1 MILIVEDESIY
12 RRAISEI
19 LEVSGLQGEVSTDG
33 YQAMQNLEKRHYSL
47 AIVDLVLP
55 GPVNG
60 FDVIKKIKTTSP
72 GTRIIAMSGYGNQS
86 LVQKTYKAGADLFI
100 PKPFKP
106 EKLAEEVEKLLQVKK
121 KEVEPTTKTESSSID
136 IRTIPEIFNGFS
148 RDTLIEIIK
157 LGKVFNLS
165 PTEKY
170 QFNYTESLALIISG
184 SAECWLG
191 NTNIGVLHNKESLG
205 QESLLKKP
213 DPNAVLVFKAQT
225 PLKLFI
231 IPRLRLIKYLHAISQ
246 LPEFEKNIKISLQKN
261 LILKAKQKTNSN
273 VSNAAQS
280 SPASQQTNS
289 SRIKNDSLDFDSIE
303 KLDL

>member
-19 LEVSGLQGEVSTDG
+19 LEVSGLQREVATDG
-33 YQAMQNLEKRHYSL
+33 FQALQNLEKRHYTL

-72 GTRIIAMSGYGNQS
+72 NTRIIAMSGYGNQS

-106 EKLAEEVEKLLQVKK
+106 EKLAEEVEKLLHVKK
-121 KEVEPTTKTESSSID
+121 PGVESSPTKESSTID

-157 LGKVFNLS
+157 LGKVFNLL

-170 QFNYTESLALIISG
+170 KINYTDSIALIISG

-191 NTNIGVLHNKESLG
+191 NKNIGILQNKESLG
-205 QESLLKKP
+205 QESLLKKT
-213 DPNAVLVFKAQT
+213 DPNAILIFEAQT
-225 PLKLFI
+225 PLKLFVI
-231 IPRLRLIKYLHAISQ
+231 SRIRLIKYLHANNHI
-246 LPEFEKNIKISLQKN
+246 PAFEKNIKLTLNKN
-261 LILKAKQKTNSN
+261 IILKARQYSN
-273 VSNAAQS
+273 VSNPVQPS
-280 SPASQQTNS
+280 SPDSQQIHS
-289 SRIKNDSLDFDSIE
+289 PKKESKNIDFDSIDI
-303 KLDL
+303 LDS

>member
-12 RRAISEI
+12 RRAITEI
-19 LEVSGLQGEVSTDG
+19 LEVSGLQGEVATDG
-33 YQAMQNLEKRHYSL
+33 YQAMQNLEKKHYSL

-72 GTRIIAMSGYGNQS
+72 GTHIIAMSGYGNQS

-106 EKLAEEVEKLLQVKK
+106 EKLAMEVEKLLQIKK
-121 KEVEPTTKTESSSID
+121 TEVEPTPKTESSTID

-157 LGKVFNLS
+157 LGKVFNLL

-170 QFNYTESLALIISG
+170 QINYTESIALIISG

-191 NTNIGVLHNKESLG
+191 NTNIGVLQNKESLG
-205 QESLLKKP
+205 QESLLKKA
-213 DPNAVLVFKAQT
+213 DPNAILTFEAQA

-231 IPRLRLIKYLHAISQ
+231 VPRIRLIKYLHANNQI
-246 LPEFEKNIKISLQKN
+246 PTFEKNIKISLHKN

-273 VSNAAQS
+273 ISNPVQS
-280 SPASQQTNS
+280 PPVSQQNKS
-289 SRIKNDSLDFDSIE
+289 PQIKNDNLDFDSIE
-303 KLDL
+303 KLDF